1 MSAMKK
7 KQVLLMM
14 NARKFLSVIVQYA
27 AQHNWRL
34 TLMND
39 GIAPRGWKGDGA
51 IVSFS
56 RSESQMRFIAKFA
69 QTSTPVVG
77 LSYARPDIKI
87 PRAVVDYS
95 QNARVA
101 AEHLHSKGY
110 RHFVFCTSERIKSAE
125 ISYKVF
131 VEHLRMLGV
140 ADDIPWIVRAETIR
154 KGRED
159 DWDENM
165 RAFKKIHKLPK
176 PLGIWCM
183 SDSVAVNVLDC
194 AIANGISVPAEV
206 GILGTNDNIIVCEN
220 QDITISSINPNFRN
234 LAITA
239 CEMLDKM
246 MESGEKENAFTY
258 IPALGV
264 SERESTAGAYEKSP
278 LLKDIL
284 RFMSDN
290 ISSSITVEEI
300 AAKFSVSVS
309 KLHRLFRDE
318 MKTTPLAELRSL
330 RFNKA
335 KSLLRT
341 TDFTL
346 DFIANATGFLH
357 PPHLVNAF
365 RSSVGLTPAEW
376 RRLWK

>member
-1 MSAMKK
+1 
-7 KQVLLMM
+7 
-14 NARKFLSVIVQYA
+14 
-27 AQHNWRL
+27 
-34 TLMND
+34 
-39 GIAPRGWKGDGA
+39 
-51 IVSFS
+51 
-56 RSESQMRFIAKFA
+56 
-69 QTSTPVVG
+69 
-77 LSYARPDIKI
+77 
-87 PRAVVDYS
+87 
-95 QNARVA
+95 
-101 AEHLHSKGY
+101 
-110 RHFVFCTSERIKSAE
+110 
-125 ISYKVF
+125 
-131 VEHLRMLGV
+131 
-140 ADDIPWIVRAETIR
+140 
-154 KGRED
+154 
-159 DWDENM
+159 
-165 RAFKKIHKLPK
+165 
-176 PLGIWCM
+176 
-183 SDSVAVNVLDC
+183 VNVLDC

-220 QDITISSINPNFRN
+220 QDITISSINPNFRD

-284 RFMSDN
+284 RFMADN
-290 ISSSITVEEI
+290 ISSAITVEEI
-300 AAKFSVSVS
+300 AAKFSVSES